1 MNRLKVCTIFGTRPE
16 AIKLAPIIRRF
27 ELQPNVEH
35 RVLVTGQHRQ
45 LLDQV
50 LELFGIRPA
59 RDLRVMHA
67 DQQLSALTARVLTEV
82 EEDLRA
88 FRSDWVVV
96 QGDTTT
102 ALAASLAGYYL
113 RIPVAHVEAGLRTND
128 RYNPFPEEVNRRLID
143 HLAHLH
149 FAATEQARVNLLREG
164 LDPSTIYVTGNTGID
179 ALLDIASRDGE
190 SPLPFPTAEHRQH
203 LVLVTAHRRESF
215 GQELR
220 NICRALRALVAR
232 NPNVHVI
239 YAVHPNPNVSLPVRR
254 ELQGLPR
261 IELLAAVD
269 YLRFV
274 QLMKRSFL
282 ILTDSGGI
290 QEEAPSLGKPVLVLR
305 TRTERVEAIEAGT
318 AKLVGTDPDRIVEET
333 EQLLHDPVAYARMA
347 QARNPYG
354 DGHAAERI
362 VEILMRCST
371 AARTAEAGVSE
382 QTKV

>member
-16 AIKLAPIIRRF
+16 AIKLALVIRRF

-67 DQQLSALTARVLTEV
+67 DQKLSALTARVLTEV
-82 EEDLRA
+82 EEDLRT

-164 LDPSTIYVTGNTGID
+164 LDPSTIHVTGNTGID

-190 SPLPFPTAEHRQH
+190 SPVPFPTAEHGQH

-220 NICRALRALVAR
+220 NICLALRALVAR
-232 NPNVHVI
+232 NASVHVI

-371 AARTAEAGVSE
+371 AARIAEAGVGE
-382 QTKV
+382 QTKA

>member
-35 RVLVTGQHRQ
+35 RVMVTGQHRQ

-149 FAATEQARVNLLREG
+149 FAATEQARANLLREG

-215 GQELR
+215 GQELS

-371 AARTAEAGVSE
+371 AARIAEAGVGE
-382 QTKV
+382 QTKA

>member
-16 AIKLAPIIRRF
+16 AIKLAPVIKRLD
-27 ELQPNVEH
+27 LQPGVEH
-35 RVLVTGQHRQ
+35 RVLVTGQHRE

-50 LELFGIRPA
+50 LELFSIRPS

-67 DQQLSALTARVLTEV
+67 DQQLSALTARVLVEV
-82 EEDLRA
+82 EEDLQA
-88 FRSDWVVV
+88 FHSDWVVV

-164 LDPSTIYVTGNTGID
+164 LDPCTIYVTGNTGID

-190 SPLPFPTAEHRQH
+190 SPLSFPTAEHRQH

-333 EQLLHDPVAYARMA
+333 EQLLHDPIAYARMA

-371 AARTAEAGVSE
+371 AARIAEAGVGE
-382 QTKV
+382 QTKA